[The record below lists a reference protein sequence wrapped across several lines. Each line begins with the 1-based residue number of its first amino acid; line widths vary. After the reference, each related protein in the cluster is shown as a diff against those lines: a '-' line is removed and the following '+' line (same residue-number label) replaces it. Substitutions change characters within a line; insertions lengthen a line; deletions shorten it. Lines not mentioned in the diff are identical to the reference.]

1 VRVAVLGGGNGAFIT
16 AADLAGRGHAVRMF
30 EAPEFG
36 QALDGVKREGGI
48 KLEVRAGLDLP
59 GGFHPVEATD
69 DPARAVEGAE
79 VILTVVPAFGQ
90 RRFAELV
97 GRFLKDGQV
106 VVLSPGNFGGAIEFA
121 RGIREVGCA
130 GRPIIMETECM
141 IYSGF
146 KDGPA
151 SCWVSGFKEGMS
163 AAAFPAADGPRGI
176 KAVQALYP
184 KCRLASSVLETG
196 LGNVNTVFHAPI
208 LVLNAGRVESDKDEF
223 LFYWEGCSPSV
234 GRVVEGVEA
243 ERLAIGQA
251 LGTPL
256 TPFHNVMIQWYGH
269 QGAKGE
275 SLSRVMATNPA
286 YEWDTAPRKL
296 QHRFLL
302 EDVPYGMVAME
313 DLGRLGGVPTPL
325 TTAVVELACRLL
337 GEDLRARARS
347 LSSLGLGQLSLPW
360 LREVVETGRGIWP
373 E

>member
-1 VRVAVLGGGNGAFIT
+1 VKVAVLGGGNGAFIT
-16 AADLAGRGHAVRMF
+16 AADLAGRGHAVRIF

-36 QALDGVKREGGI
+36 GALSGVKEKGGI
-48 KLEVRAGLDLP
+48 KLEVRAGLRLP
-59 GGFHPVEATD
+59 DGFHSVEAVD
-69 DPARAVEGAE
+69 DPERAVAGAE
-79 VILTVVPAFGQ
+79 AILLVVPAFGQ
-90 RRFAELV
+90 KRFAELV
-97 GRFLKDGQV
+97 GKHLQDDQV

-121 RGIREVGCA
+121 QGIRQAGCS

-151 SCWVSGFKEGMS
+151 SCWVSGFKEGML
-163 AAAFPAADGPRGI
+163 AAAFPASDGQKGI
-176 KAVQALYP
+176 KAIQALYP
-184 KCRLASSVLETG
+184 QCRQAQNILETG

-208 LVLNAGRVESDKDEF
+208 LVLNAGRVEADKDEF

-243 ERLAIGQA
+243 ERLAVGKA

-256 TPFHNVMIQWYGH
+256 APFHDVMIQWYGH

-275 SLSRVMATNPA
+275 SLSSVMSTNPA

-302 EDVPYGMVAME
+302 EDIPYGMVALE
-313 DLGRLGGVPTPL
+313 DLGRLVGIPTPL
-325 TTAVVELACRLL
+325 TTAVVELGCALL
-337 GEDLRARARS
+337 GEALRGRARS
-347 LSSLGLGQLSLPW
+347 LPSLGLDRLSLPEF
-360 LREVVETGRGIWP
+360 RRVVETGRGVWP
-373 E
+373 G